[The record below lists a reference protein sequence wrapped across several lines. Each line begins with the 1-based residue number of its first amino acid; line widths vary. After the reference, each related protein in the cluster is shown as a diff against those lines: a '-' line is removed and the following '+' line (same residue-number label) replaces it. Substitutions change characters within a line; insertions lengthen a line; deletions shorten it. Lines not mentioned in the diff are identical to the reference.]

1 MGQTIWGV
9 LDAYRGKWVAVDRD
23 GKVLDADADLGSLRA
38 RSPRARTFVFACSE
52 SALEDLSFASPQKA
66 KPAPARV

>member
-23 GKVLDADADLGSLRA
+23 GKVLDADQDLGSLRA
-38 RSPRARTFVFACSE
+38 RTPRARTFIFACSE
-52 SALEDLSFASPQKA
+52 AALEGVQEKSKLT
-66 KPAPARV
+66 PARVLVS